1 MLNNRLNYHM
11 ARKTALSVISPH
23 TGITTDGLSRTSV
36 LYERLREDLLHGDLK
51 AGEKLAVAALSERY
65 AFGASPV
72 REALSRLSSE
82 GLVERVDQ
90 RGFRA
95 AVVDFAEL
103 PVLTQTRCELEG
115 LALRQSIACRTPAWE
130 EKLVLIVHRLS
141 KTPRSLSPTSYVR
154 NPAWEEL
161 HSEFHNTLIAN
172 CPSRWLRQFCNTLAE
187 EAFRFRQ
194 VAASSNYTKRDEHA
208 EHIELFQ
215 ASIQGDADK
224 AAHLLQSHYLHTS
237 HLTSQAVKPPGG

>member
-1 MLNNRLNYHM
+1 MP
-11 ARKTALSVISPH
+11 RKSALSVISPS
-23 TGITTDGLSRTSV
+23 TGITKDGLSRTSV

-65 AFGASPV
+65 EFGGSPV

-82 GLVERVDQ
+82 GLVERIDQ

-95 AVVDFAEL
+95 AALDFAEL
-103 PVLTQTRCELEG
+103 PVLTQTRCDVES
-115 LALRQSIACRTPAWE
+115 LALRQSIALRSSPWE

-141 KTPRSLSPTSYVR
+141 KTPRSLSPMSYVR

-161 HSEFHNTLIAN
+161 HGEFHMALIAN
-172 CPSRWLRQFCNTLAE
+172 CPSRWMRQFCNTLAE

-194 VAASSNYTKRDEHA
+194 VAASSNYARRDEHA
-208 EHIELFQ
+208 EHVALFQ
-215 ASIQGDADK
+215 ASINGDADL
-224 AAHLLQSHYLHTS
+224 AVQLLQSHYQRTA
-237 HLTSQAVKPPGG
+237 HLTSQAVSLPSTAL